1 MTDTPTVRKRQ
12 VGRILRELRERAG
25 MTHDDVAGRI
35 EFSTA
40 KISRIESGQN
50 KIVVRDVRDLL
61 DIYGAPDDLRSQV
74 LDLVGQAEGPR
85 YWQPFERHLP
95 KVQRTYLSL
104 ESEASLL
111 RGIDMYA
118 FHPLLQTTDYAR
130 AVLAADW
137 RGGVDDTRRAQLL
150 ALRVARQDLIGRAEN
165 PLGVSLFVDESV
177 LRRPIGGVEVLRE
190 QLHHVQALVES
201 PHIDIRVVPTKVGL
215 HPGMDGAFT
224 LLHFDEPDMEVG
236 YVQHRDGCLYLQR
249 SRELDELGRRIRT
262 LEALAFPASATAG
275 FIGYLMGE
283 IG

>member
-1 MTDTPTVRKRQ
+1 MTDTPTVRKRR

-25 MTHDDVAGRI
+25 LSHTDVAGRI
-35 EFSTA
+35 ESSSA
-40 KISRIESGQN
+40 VISRIESGQN
-50 KIVVRDVRDLL
+50 KIMPRHVHDLL
-61 DIYGAPDDLRSQV
+61 DIYGAPDHLRDQV
-74 LDLVGQAEGPR
+74 LDLIKEAERPR

-111 RGIDMYA
+111 CGIDTHA

-137 RGGVDDTRRAQLL
+137 RVGTDDARRDQLL
-150 ALRVARQDLIGRAEN
+150 ALGVARQDLIGRAED
-165 PLGVSLFVDESV
+165 PLGVSLFLDESV
-177 LRRPIGGVEVLRE
+177 LRRPIGGVDVLRE

-201 PHIDIRVVPTKVGL
+201 PHIDVRVVPNKVGL
-215 HPGMDGAFT
+215 HPGVDGPFT

-236 YVQHRDGCLYLQR
+236 YVPHRDGCLYLQR
-249 SRELDELGRRIRT
+249 SRELDELGRR
-262 LEALAFPASATAG
+262 LASLAALAFPASATAG
-275 FIGYLMGE
+275 FIGYLLGE